1 MAMSNVKV
9 PVRCTFCSREYADV
23 KKLIAAGNTDV
34 AICDQCVEVCNDI
47 IADKI
52 GRPSSS
58 DEFEPTVEPPDLFP
72 FKCPACG
79 PAWKAARK

>member
-1 MAMSNVKV
+1 MSKV
-9 PVRCTFCSREYADV
+9 QIPARCSFCNREHADV

-47 IADKI
+47 IADKAR
-52 GRPSSS
+52 RPSS
-58 DEFEPTVEPPDLFP
+58 DENEANGEPSELLP

-79 PAWKAARK
+79 HAWKMARK